1 MSVCVASWSKR
12 FLLLFLRRYTRV
24 DKFALAVCVFACV
37 RGAGGREQGEGEI
50 ALTLAGV
57 GEGLSFTYTL
67 KKLAF

>member
-1 MSVCVASWSKR
+1 M
-12 FLLLFLRRYTRV
+12 